1 MLYWIGFVLMKSF
14 MKLYLNVQY
23 INLDNLP
30 KRGAYIIAS
39 NHTANIDPFVLG
51 TSRVRY
57 FSFFAK
63 ESLFKTKLSSW
74 FFHELGAFPI
84 KRNTSDFRAI
94 REAFHRLEKGGPLIL
109 FPEGTRGLGDR
120 VKKPQP
126 GIGMI
131 AVKSQVPVIPAYLEN
146 TDKIAKHGFGLFHK
160 YPVKLHFGPPMH
172 FNKDQDYRE
181 ISSQIMDRIWDL
193 SKTCPTLSNS

>member
-23 INLDNLP
+23 IGLENLP
-30 KRGAYIIAS
+30 KRGAYIMAS
-39 NHTANIDPFVLG
+39 NHTGNIDPFVLG

-57 FSFFAK
+57 FSFLAK

-84 KRNTSDFRAI
+84 KRDTSDFRAI
-94 REAFHRLEKGGPLIL
+94 REAFKRLKHNSPLIL

-120 VKKPQP
+120 EKKPQA

-131 AVKSQVPVIPAYLEN
+131 AVKSGLPVIPAYLEN
-146 TDKIAKHGFGLFHK
+146 TDKIAQHGFGLLHRN
-160 YPVKLHFGPPMH
+160 PVKLHFGKPMY
-172 FNKDQDYRE
+172 FSENQDYGDV
-181 ISSQIMDRIWDL
+181 SQQIMSRIWEL
-193 SKTCPTLSNS
+193 SKSHP